1 MSTDIKNKFHK
12 LTYFGNVTTK
22 YCEPKKGKKIT
33 FHDTIQ
39 ENKDFIFNFF
49 DSQPYFNEY
58 MPMIIKNNRGIHFYK
73 KIIKKG
79 LEAKSDFFKSIFK
92 AIKKSNDGLSPKLE
106 KTKAIRYYKIP
117 KLELLKRKKQRYD
130 NYLLNK
136 NKTAY
141 SKIRPLKK
149 NNSMGD
155 IISPQNPQNKT
166 ITELIPKSTIDNKTI
181 NNFNNTNYN
190 LLNSTVTADTF
201 HTNNK
206 KNESMSNFHNKYS
219 LNRKMPTF
227 YFPRNISNLV
237 KDNKDNLNDSKSKKK
252 SKEAKKKELENL
264 LNKCDEGLFF
274 AQNMG
279 DDVENNSQ
287 NKSIEE
293 VNKKLKDV
301 LENKDKKLIEE
312 KGRNKKYQNLEKEK
326 FNELKRKMDIKV
338 SDVYAYVNRKEI
350 NNFMRDNDTIF
361 AYQIYLRDMNKI
373 NEWISKKKEIEK
385 KNISTVKELL
395 DNTYRQKEFLKYKI
409 DKYYIKNAK
418 QDELKIFSLKNKDD
432 IYVSKNNDK
441 DDLKG
446 TLLPKLFELKEFC
459 YGRPKYNPL
468 ADMNNNIYSVK

>member
-1 MSTDIKNKFHK
+1 MSMDIKNKSHK
-12 LTYFGNVTTK
+12 LTYFGNITTR
-22 YCEPKKGKKIT
+22 YCEPQKGKKIT

-49 DSQPYFNEY
+49 DSQPYYNEY
-58 MPMIIKNNRGIHFYK
+58 MPMIIKNSRGIHFYK

-92 AIKKSNDGLSPKLE
+92 AITKSNEGLSPKIE
-106 KTKAIRYYKIP
+106 KTKGIRYYKIP
-117 KLELLKRKKQRYD
+117 KLELLKRRKQRYD

-141 SKIRPLKK
+141 DKIKPLKK
-149 NNSMGD
+149 NKSMGE
-155 IISPQNPQNKT
+155 IINPQNKT
-166 ITELIPKSTIDNKTI
+166 ANELMPKSSIDNKTI

-190 LLNSTVTADTF
+190 ILNSTITADTF

-206 KNESMSNFHNKYS
+206 KNESMINFHNKYS
-219 LNRKMPTF
+219 LNKKMPTF
-227 YFPRNISNLV
+227 YFPKNISNLI
-237 KDNKDNLNDSKSKKK
+237 KDTKDNLNISKSNKK
-252 SKEAKKKELENL
+252 SKRAKKRELENL
-264 LNKCDEGLFF
+264 LNKCDEGLYF
-274 AQNMG
+274 AINMG

-312 KGRNKKYQNLEKEK
+312 KGLRNKKYQILEREK

-338 SDVYAYVNRKEI
+338 SDVYAYVNRKEL

-373 NEWISKKKEIEK
+373 NDWIAKKKIIEK

-395 DNTYRQKEFLKYKI
+395 DNTFRQKEFLKYKI

-418 QDELKIFSLKNKDD
+418 QDELKIFNLKNKDD
-432 IYVSKNNDK
+432 VYISKNNDK

-446 TLLPKLFELKEFC
+446 TILPKLFELKEFC
-459 YGRPKYNPL
+459 YGRAKYNPI
-468 ADMNNNIYSVK
+468 ADMNNIYNEK

>member
-1 MSTDIKNKFHK
+1 MSTDIRNKSHK
-12 LTYFGNVTTK
+12 LTYFGNITTR
-22 YCEPKKGKKIT
+22 YCEPQKGKKIT

-49 DSQPYFNEY
+49 DSQPYYNEY
-58 MPMIIKNNRGIHFYK
+58 MPMIIKSNRGIHFYK

-92 AIKKSNDGLSPKLE
+92 AIKKSSDDFSPKIE
-106 KTKAIRYYKIP
+106 KTKTIRYYKIP
-117 KLELLKRKKQRYD
+117 KLELLKRRKQRFD

-136 NKTAY
+136 NKTAQG
-141 SKIRPLKK
+141 KIKLLKK
-149 NNSMGD
+149 NKSMME
-155 IISPQNPQNKT
+155 IMNPQNKT
-166 ITELIPKSTIDNKTI
+166 TTELMPKTTINNKTI
-181 NNFNNTNYN
+181 INFNNTNYN
-190 LLNSTVTADTF
+190 ILNSTVTADTF

-219 LNRKMPTF
+219 LNKKMPTF
-227 YFPRNISNLV
+227 YFPKNISNLV
-237 KDNKDNLNDSKSKKK
+237 KDNNDNLNSPNINKKSKK
-252 SKEAKKKELENL
+252 AKKKELENL
-264 LNKCDEGLFF
+264 LNKCDEGLYF
-274 AQNMG
+274 AINMG

-312 KGRNKKYQNLEKEK
+312 KGLRNKKYQMLEREK

-338 SDVYAYVNRKEI
+338 SDVYAYVNRKELS
-350 NNFMRDNDTIF
+350 NFMRDNDTIF

-373 NEWISKKKEIEK
+373 NEWIAKKKVIEK

-409 DKYYIKNAK
+409 DKYYIKHAK
-418 QDELKIFSLKNKDD
+418 QDELKIFNLKNKDD
-432 IYVSKNNDK
+432 FYVSKNNDK

-446 TLLPKLFELKEFC
+446 SLLPKLYELKEFC
-459 YGRPKYNPL
+459 YGRSKYNPI
-468 ADMNNNIYSVK
+468 ADMNNIYNEK

>member
-1 MSTDIKNKFHK
+1 MSLDIKNKFHR
-12 LTYFGNVTTK
+12 LTYFGNITTK
-22 YCEPKKGKKIT
+22 YCEPQKGKKIT
-33 FHDTIQ
+33 FHDIIQ
-39 ENKDFIFNFF
+39 ENKDFLFNFF
-49 DSQPYFNEY
+49 ESQPYFNEY
-58 MPMIIKNNRGIHFYK
+58 MPMIIKNSRGIHFYK

-92 AIKKSNDGLSPKLE
+92 AIKKSSADFSPIME
-106 KTKAIRYYKIP
+106 KTKSIKYYKIP

-136 NKTAY
+136 NKTSY
-141 SKIRPLKK
+141 GKIRPLKRNK
-149 NNSMGD
+149 SMGE
-155 IISPQNPQNKT
+155 IMSPQNKT
-166 ITELIPKSTIDNKTI
+166 TSELMPKSTIDNKTI

-190 LLNSTVTADTF
+190 ILNSTITADTF

-206 KNESMSNFHNKYS
+206 KNESMSNFHNSKYS
-219 LNRKMPTF
+219 LHQKMPTF
-227 YFPRNISNLV
+227 YFPRNISNLA
-237 KDNKDNLNDSKSKKK
+237 KDNKCNLNNSKTNKK
-252 SKEAKKKELENL
+252 SKQAKKKELENL
-264 LNKCDEGLFF
+264 LNKCDEGLYF

-301 LENKDKKLIEE
+301 LENKDKKLVEE
-312 KGRNKKYQNLEKEK
+312 KGKNKKYQNLEREK

-350 NNFMRDNDTIF
+350 NNFMRDNDTIY

-373 NEWISKKKEIEK
+373 NERIAKKKEIEK

-418 QDELKIFSLKNKDD
+418 QNELKIFSLKNKND

-459 YGRPKYNPL
+459 YGRSKYNPL
-468 ADMNNNIYSVK
+468 YDINNIYNEK